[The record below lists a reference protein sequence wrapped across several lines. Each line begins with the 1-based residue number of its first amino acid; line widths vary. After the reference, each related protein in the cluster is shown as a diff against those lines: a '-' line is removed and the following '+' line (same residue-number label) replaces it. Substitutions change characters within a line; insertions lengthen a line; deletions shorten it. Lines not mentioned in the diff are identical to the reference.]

1 MPLYYVDRFDG
12 TAVIDDVGVDLPD
25 THAMR
30 DYVRVVLTEM
40 MRAERCTGEVSRCRA
55 SVRDA
60 SGRRLLE
67 ASLVL
72 TLAPEPQPPC
82 P

>member
-12 TAVIDDVGVDLPD
+12 IAVIDDVGVDLPD
-25 THAMR
+25 SDAMR
-30 DYVRVVLTEM
+30 DYVRDVLTEM
-40 MRAERCTGEVSRCRA
+40 MRGEACTGAVSRCQA

-60 SGRRLLE
+60 SGRRVLE

-72 TLAPEPQPPC
+72 TISPERRPAC
-82 P
+82 A